1 MTWHREIVDI
11 FDHANV
17 QLINTVLPEGDWRA
31 IFPKAEPHDYT
42 VFLRAVAQYAAFCN
56 EFDQDTYPPAD
67 GWTLDHFCKRELST
81 LFAHIAYETGDKSNW
96 KTGLSLDQEEGCPG
110 DDQCSYNEGRTP
122 LGNLFE
128 AVNGQKYYGRGHIHL
143 RWNGKYGQFSKAFRD
158 DLYNGKDFLLE
169 EPARILKDPLMMYT
183 SALWLYMTPH
193 FPKPSA
199 HDVITGKFRPN
210 KTDLTYGASNDF

>member
-1 MTWHREIVDI
+1 M
-11 FDHANV
+11 
-17 QLINTVLPEGDWRA
+17 
-31 IFPKAEPHDYT
+31 
-42 VFLRAVAQYAAFCN
+42 
-56 EFDQDTYPPAD
+56 
-67 GWTLDHFCKRELST
+67 
-81 LFAHIAYETGDKSNW
+81 
-96 KTGLSLDQEEGCPG
+96 
-110 DDQCSYNEGRTP
+110 TP

-143 RWNGKYGQFSKAFRD
+143 RWNGKYGQFSKAFHD

-169 EPARILKDPLMMYT
+169 EPARILEDPLMMYT

-210 KTDLTYGASNDF
+210 RTDLTYGAGNDFGTTIHIMAQDSQEGLTSECYPDNGIETEAAAKRAEFYQKFLEHFQMPSEDKTGCVETLLTYSGSGQVGSFWEYDPENNDSCHLVQYETEFSVYNKEDYKRCVCHFFSDNGEESCP